1 MKNNSNIDKII
12 IDLIMDHYN
21 ATKLFWFKNKIYH
34 LTEFDDIV
42 DMAESIYLKKV
53 IITEKPAL
61 A

>member
-21 ATKLFWFKNKIYH
+21 AQSYSGQKQNLSS
-34 LTEFDDIV
+34 TEFDDIV

>member
-21 ATKLFWFKNKIYH
+21 AQSYSGQKQNLSS
-34 LTEFDDIV
+34 TEFDDIV

-53 IITEKPAL
+53 III
-61 A
+61 

>member
-1 MKNNSNIDKII
+1 MKSNSNIDKII

-21 ATKLFWFKNKIYH
+21 AQSYSGQKQNLSS
-34 LTEFDDIV
+34 TEFDDIV

>member
-21 ATKLFWFKNKIYH
+21 AQSYSGQKQNLSS
-34 LTEFDDIV
+34 TEFDDIV
-42 DMAESIYLKKV
+42 DMAESIYLKKI

>member
-1 MKNNSNIDKII
+1 MKSNSNIDKII

-21 ATKLFWFKNKIYH
+21 AQSYSGARQNLSSTD
-34 LTEFDDIV
+34 FDNIV
-42 DMAESIYLKKV
+42 DMAESIYLKKI